1 MLTSKSASID
11 AKAPEIH
18 HRTIS
23 HANNQKSIDTNRLVQ
38 ENRIFDSCFLWK
50 RAMIKGIHKRA
61 NGRIRK
67 YNKDSE

>member
-23 HANNQKSIDTNRLVQ
+23 HANNQKSIDINRLVQ

-50 RAMIKGIHKRA
+50 RAMIKGIHKRV